1 MKTYFSTIVNSSLLV
16 AGIAIASSIFSPVEA
31 ASLSFSLTPFTGDSA
46 KVNITLEELSAGSNT
61 VRVTAA
67 VDSTQTGKIAD
78 IVGLFFNLKDDLLIN
93 QLTITPI
100 SAKPGVLPTVSD
112 KKGFNKLF
120 LDKSGSTTDGKTDLD
135 NNVNLNGGGVQR
147 TFEVGVQVG
156 KGGLKGGQDDYQAIA
171 FDLKATGLDL
181 SDFANESFGVRLQSV
196 GKGNNRDGS
205 SKLDGKIPP
214 LPPPPPPPQ
223 ITEIPEP
230 STAAAIG
237 LFALTALGFLK
248 KK

>member
-156 KGGLKGGQDDYQAIA
+156 KGGLKGGIT
-171 FDLKATGLDL
+171 F
-181 SDFANESFGVRLQSV
+181 NSF
-196 GKGNNRDGS
+196 
-205 SKLDGKIPP
+205 
-214 LPPPPPPPQ
+214 
-223 ITEIPEP
+223 
-230 STAAAIG
+230 
-237 LFALTALGFLK
+237 K
-248 KK
+248 KN